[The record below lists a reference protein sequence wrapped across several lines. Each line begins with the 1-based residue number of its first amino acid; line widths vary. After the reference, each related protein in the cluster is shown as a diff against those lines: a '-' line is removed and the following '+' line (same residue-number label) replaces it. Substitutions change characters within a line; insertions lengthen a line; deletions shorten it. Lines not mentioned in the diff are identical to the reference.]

1 MAEPVDYFMQ
11 GVGLGQRSR
20 SIRNQEDQFRTNLAE
35 RARQANREFDLQK
48 KQPESQ
54 IARDNLYVQKLK
66 YALETSRTEDARNTL
81 DLESLKQFQAELEA
95 AKENPAAALP
105 MPPSGLTGA
114 NLQSAINLREAH
126 DQSRKERS
134 SYIVFKQQED
144 DHLDLVMNYGR
155 PADTA
160 NFSPQDQ
167 AALVDRAKFLRAN
180 REAMQI
186 ANDLGLPKSA
196 LMQSP
201 KGTTMN
207 MVEAFYNPATGR
219 LEKEALQ
226 NELRP
231 LSPFVVSSQQ
241 QYSTGT
247 TVRNLTRK
255 LTDDEKKQKRLEG
268 ALKALGS
275 NLYIKTTDEYG
286 EDAGEKL
293 SQAAVQ
299 IIKSIDP
306 NIDLGGGA
314 GAGGGEPNDGFVPGF
329 RASQQNSQ
337 NQNAGGYR

>member
-35 RARQANREFDLQK
+35 RARQANREFDLQQ
-48 KQPESQ
+48 KQTESQ
-54 IARDNLYVQKLK
+54 IARNNLYVEKLK
-66 YALETSRTEDARNTL
+66 FDLDTSRTEDDRNTL
-81 DLESLKQFQAELEA
+81 ELESLKKFQAELEA

-134 SYIVFKQQED
+134 SYILFKQQED
-144 DHLDLVMNYGR
+144 DHLDLVMNYGL
-155 PADTA
+155 PADTS

-167 AALVDRAKFLRAN
+167 AALVDRARMKRAN
-180 REAMQI
+180 QEAMQI
-186 ANDLGLPKSA
+186 VKNLGL
-196 LMQSP
+196 QSDVLFRTADVDFGVA
-201 KGTTMN
+201 GTRKETLN
-207 MVEAFYNPATGR
+207 MVDAFYDQDTGR
-219 LEKEALQ
+219 LNKEALENQ
-226 NELRP
+226 LRP

-275 NLYIKTTDEYG
+275 NLYIKTTDADG
-286 EDAGEKL
+286 LGAGEKL
-293 SQAAVQ
+293 SPAAVQ

-306 NIDLGGGA
+306 NINLGGGEA
-314 GAGGGEPNDGFVPGF
+314 VGSGMSLEKEYRAWK
-329 RASQQNSQ
+329 ASQQN
-337 NQNAGGYR
+337 

>member
-35 RARQANREFDLQK
+35 RARQANREFDLQQ
-48 KQPESQ
+48 KQTESQ
-54 IARDNLYVQKLK
+54 IARNNLYVEKLK
-66 YALETSRTEDARNTL
+66 YDLDTSRTEDDRNTL
-81 DLESLKQFQAELEA
+81 ELESLKQFQAELEA

-134 SYIVFKQQED
+134 SYILFKQQED
-144 DHLDLVMNYGR
+144 DHLDLVMNYGL
-155 PADTA
+155 PADTS

-167 AALVDRAKFLRAN
+167 AALVDRARMKRAN
-180 REAMQI
+180 QEAMQI
-186 ANDLGLPKSA
+186 VKNLGL
-196 LMQSP
+196 QSDVLFRTADVDFGVA
-201 KGTTMN
+201 GTRKETLN
-207 MVEAFYNPATGR
+207 MVDAFYDQDTGR
-219 LEKEALQ
+219 LNKEALENQ
-226 NELRP
+226 LRP

-275 NLYIKTTDEYG
+275 NLYVKTTDADG
-286 EDAGEKL
+286 LDAGEKL
-293 SQAAVQ
+293 SPAAVQ

-306 NIDLGGGA
+306 NINLGGGEA
-314 GAGGGEPNDGFVPGF
+314 VGSGQSLEKEYLDWK
-329 RASQQNSQ
+329 ASQQN
-337 NQNAGGYR
+337 